1 MGNISPRIKVIRGL
15 SGVSMLKISK
25 TCSRV
30 RIPHRCTAAR
40 PRADDPDAGPPPCR
54 LDSPDAH
61 VPTPRRRRPDC
72 SGNCGSASS
81 HLRRVNASSA
91 SVASSR
97 LRRPRVCAVLASA
110 PSSHLRVFGVSAP
123 LHLQHPR
130 VFSVFRTSPHL
141 QRASMPK
148 PQSRSC
154 SKSIRSA
161 SLRLHV
167 SCVLTPCM
175 LGSASSVFALWSL
188 GRLRAS
194 RFGRLRHYLVFVSS
208 ASLACP
214 SRKDLAT
221 P

>member
-25 TCSRV
+25 TCSRG
-30 RIPHRCTAAR
+30 RIPHRCIAVR
-40 PRADDPDAGPPPCR
+40 PRADDPDAGPPPH
-54 LDSPDAH
+54 AAWTA
-61 VPTPRRRRPDC
+61 PTPMSRRPD
-72 SGNCGSASS
+72 ADV
-81 HLRRVNASSA
+81 LTALVT
-91 SVASSR
+91 
-97 LRRPRVCAVLASA
+97 AV
-110 PSSHLRVFGVSAP
+110 R
-123 LHLQHPR
+123 HPR
-130 VFSVFRTSPHL
+130 IFGASTRPHL

-161 SLRLHV
+161 SFRLHV
-167 SCVLTPCM
+167 SCILTPCM
-175 LGSASSVFALWSL
+175 LGSASSVFAHWSL

-194 RFGRLRHYLVFVSS
+194 RFGRLRHHLVFVSS